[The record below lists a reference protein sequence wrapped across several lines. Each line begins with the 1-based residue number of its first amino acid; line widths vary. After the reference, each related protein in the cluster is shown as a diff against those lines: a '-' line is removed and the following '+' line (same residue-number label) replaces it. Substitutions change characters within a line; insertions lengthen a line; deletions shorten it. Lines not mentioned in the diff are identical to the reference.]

1 LAYGDY
7 KRLQRFWGHGSVSRH
22 YKVVC
27 FHSFVVSTLLYGLS
41 TMSLV
46 KAQRRRVDGF
56 YARCLRRILGIP
68 HSFYSRVSNKVVY
81 ERAGTIPLTQQLAKQ
96 QLNLLGTVARSA
108 AGSPLR
114 RNTFMG
120 DSFQPTIC
128 HYIRKVG
135 RPRIN
140 WTESVLEEGAAQFGS
155 QQALF
160 NFISSASK
168 AEWKAQLNQIF
179 AKPAAMQH

>member
-1 LAYGDY
+1 
-7 KRLQRFWGHGSVSRH
+7 
-22 YKVVC
+22 
-27 FHSFVVSTLLYGLS
+27 
-41 TMSLV
+41 MSLV
-46 KAQRRRVDGF
+46 KTQRRRVDGF
-56 YARCLRRILGIP
+56 YARCLRRILGIS

-96 QLNLLGTVARSA
+96 QLNLLSTVARSA

-120 DSFQPTIC
+120 DSFQPTTTCIC

-135 RPRIN
+135 RPPTN
-140 WTESVLEEGAAQFGS
+140 WTGSVLQEGSTHFGS

-160 NFISSASK
+160 NLISACQ
-168 AEWKAQLNQIF
+168 W
-179 AKPAAMQH
+179 QHGKHNCIRYLRNLLRCNIDSNESCARQTMSDKWHA